1 MDGHCV
7 ATVARLVAIVLMSR
21 SSFHVSRFLSIS
33 WGMQRSNKHSQQ
45 SNAITC
51 TCLTDWILIHYLGNV
66 HLHQFFQENTKMPG
80 VLSLTSDTLSFV
92 CLIWGLDALDG
103 VNNPMPLLAPVWL
116 TESSFTTYRQCCL
129 VLSTLF
135 LWYQNMMY
143 CRDQGCVIL

>member
-66 HLHQFFQENTKMPG
+66 HLHQFFQENIKMPG
-80 VLSLTSDTLSFV
+80 VLLLTSDTLLFV
-92 CLIWGLDALDG
+92 CLIWGLDALDR
-103 VNNPMPLLAPVWL
+103 VNNPIRYLNLSDCLNPHSLL
-116 TESSFTTYRQCCL
+116 RQRTL
-129 VLSTLF
+129 VLCYYEIKIRCTSYIVLPWS
-135 LWYQNMMY
+135 L
-143 CRDQGCVIL
+143 GS